1 MKINVKKA
9 VWNDGFLGM
18 STIALTVMSVLLLLL
33 VTGVFPSE
41 SIQHWIMAGLMALMA
56 VVFLWRLAWILRLFR
71 NGTIV
76 EGIVDKVSVYRDRG
90 VVTFFFVKGETFV
103 KTRQPIM
110 WNKTTKPLSP
120 GLKVQIIY
128 DDKKLKRALIAD
140 LYRDAQ

>member
-1 MKINVKKA
+1 MKIKLTKA
-9 VWNDGFLGM
+9 AWNDGVLGM
-18 STIALTVMSVLLLLL
+18 SMIAFAVMTVFLLLQ
-33 VTGVFPSE
+33 VSGVFPAE
-41 SIQHWIMAGLMALMA
+41 AIHNWIMAGLMTLMA
-56 VVFLWRLAWILRLFR
+56 VFFLWRLTWILRLFR

-110 WNKTTKPLSP
+110 WNKTSKTLSP

-128 DDKKLKRALIAD
+128 DEKKLKRALIAS
-140 LYRDAQ
+140 LYQE